1 MTPPRWPLTGSGTT
15 VMVGT
20 VLLALMTI
28 FGFIGAVPWES
39 KGSVAKFKADV
50 VDPMKTDIH
59 RELTEIKTDLR
70 ALVKMLRR
78 NSHDET
84 P

>member
-1 MTPPRWPLTGSGTT
+1 MTPPRWPLNGNGTAAI
-15 VMVGT
+15 VGA
-20 VLLALMTI
+20 VLVALITI
-28 FGFIGAVPWES
+28 FGFLGAVPWES
-39 KGSVAKFKADV
+39 KGSVAKFKVDV

-70 ALVKMLRR
+70 DLVRMMRR
-78 NSHDET
+78 NSRHET